1 MVSKKR
7 AKEII
12 KVICDLFPEAHCELN
27 HENAFELVIAVLLSA
42 QATDKSVNKTTDH
55 LFKKYQTPQ
64 CYLAV
69 PQAELEEDLYTI
81 GLYKTKAKNIQ
92 KLCQILIDDYAG
104 EVPGSYTDLVRLPGV
119 GRKTANV
126 VLSVWFGVPR
136 IAVDTHVE
144 RISKRLRFARK
155 KDSVT
160 CVEERLMYLL
170 DEETWSDAHHGLI
183 FFGRYFCTAR
193 NPKCSECPLFN
204 DCYAK
209 EKKKVDALTDD

>member
-1 MVSKKR
+1 MISKKR

-12 KVICDLFPEAHCELN
+12 QVICDLFPEAHCELN
-27 HENAFELVIAVLLSA
+27 HKNAFELVIAVLLSA
-42 QATDKSVNKTTDH
+42 QATDKSVNKTTVN
-55 LFKKYQTPQ
+55 LFKKYKTPT
-64 CYLAV
+64 CYLGV
-69 PQAELEEDLYTI
+69 SQAELEGDLYTI

-92 KLCQILIDDYAG
+92 KLCQILMDDYEG
-104 EVPGSYTDLVRLPGV
+104 EVPGSYADLIRLPGV

-155 KDSVT
+155 KDSVIE
-160 CVEERLMYLL
+160 VEERLMYLL
-170 DEETWSDAHHGLI
+170 DEDMWSDAHHALI

-193 NPKCSECPLFN
+193 NPKCSECPLF
-204 DCYAK
+204 DACSER
-209 EKKKVDALTDD
+209 EKKKS